1 MKYIAIIGFGVV
13 GGGIAAVLEENRDA
27 VAAAVGDTVEV
38 KYILDLRDFPDSPW
52 GDRVVHTIDPIV
64 NDPDVALVC
73 ETMGGSH
80 PALEYTLQL
89 LTAGKSVVTSNKEVV
104 ANFGDRMLAC
114 AAEHGVNYLFEASV
128 GGGIP
133 VIRSMLTS
141 LAGDC
146 ITRIDGILNGTT
158 NYILTRMRDEGSDY
172 ADVLADAQKL
182 GYAEKD
188 PSADVDGIDAQ
199 RKIIILTALA
209 TGKLIPSEKVFAQTM
224 RTITAEDM
232 DGAKRCGG
240 AVKLIGSARVEDGEV
255 TLFVTPRIVP
265 FACQL
270 SHIDDVY
277 NGIAV
282 TTPLLGGVL
291 YYGRGAGRVPTAS
304 AVTADVCAVL
314 SGAAMK
320 EKRPVFTATDE
331 GVKNFADVPFSY
343 YVRFEG
349 QVEAQKLEA
358 FADSVQV
365 PEGTPEGISEFVIGR
380 LGLTALES
388 MWTALGRKPVSV
400 IRILE

>member
-13 GGGIAAVLEENRDA
+13 GGGIAAVLEENKAA
-27 VAAAVGDTVEV
+27 VSAAVGDEVEL
-38 KYILDLRDFPDSPW
+38 KYILDLREFPDSPW

-80 PALEYTLQL
+80 PAFEYTMQL
-89 LTAGKSVVTSNKEVV
+89 LEAGKNVVTSNKEVV

-141 LAGDC
+141 LAGDK
-146 ITRIDGILNGTT
+146 ISRIDGILNGTT

-209 TGKLIPSEKVFAQTM
+209 TGKLVPADKVYAETM
-224 RTITAEDM
+224 RTISAEDM
-232 DGAKRCGG
+232 AGAKKCGG
-240 AVKLIGSARVEDGEV
+240 AVKLIGSARMTDGE
-255 TLFVTPRIVP
+255 TALFVAPRIVP
-265 FACQL
+265 DTCQL

-282 TTPLLGGVL
+282 TTPLLGDVL
-291 YYGRGAGRVPTAS
+291 YYGRGAGRFPTAS
-304 AVTADVCAVL
+304 AVVADVCAVL

-320 EKRPVFTATDE
+320 EKRPVFTAGCEHVVDFEEIRFT
-331 GVKNFADVPFSY
+331 Y
-343 YVRFEG
+343 YVRFADAVQMEKLTALADT
-349 QVEAQKLEA
+349 VEKLDEK
-358 FADSVQV
+358 
-365 PEGTPEGISEFVIGR
+365 EFVIGKMDR
-380 LGLTALES
+380 RALADLWEKLGA
-388 MWTALGRKPVSV
+388 APVSV

>member
-13 GGGIAAVLEENRDA
+13 GGGIAAVLEENKAA
-27 VAAAVGDTVEV
+27 VSAAVGEDVEL
-38 KYILDLRDFPDSPW
+38 KYILDLREFPDSPW

-80 PALEYTLQL
+80 PALEYTMQL
-89 LTAGKSVVTSNKEVV
+89 LSAGKSVVTSNKEVV
-104 ANFGDRMLAC
+104 ANFGDKMLAC

-141 LAGDC
+141 LAGDNIC
-146 ITRIDGILNGTT
+146 RIDGILNGTT

-209 TGKLIPSEKVFAQTM
+209 TGKLVPAEKVYAETM
-224 RTITAEDM
+224 RTISAEDM
-232 DGAKRCGG
+232 AGAKKCGG
-240 AVKLIGSARVEDGEV
+240 AVKLIGSARMSDEGVA
-255 TLFVTPRIVP
+255 LFVAPRIVP
-265 FACQL
+265 DTCQL

-282 TTPLLGGVL
+282 TTPLLGDVL
-291 YYGRGAGRVPTAS
+291 YYGRGAGRFPTAS
-304 AVTADVCAVL
+304 AVVADVCAVL

-320 EKRPVFTATDE
+320 EKRPVFTADCEHVVDFDE
-331 GVKNFADVPFSY
+331 IWFTY
-343 YVRFEG
+343 YVRFADAVQMEKLTALADT
-349 QVEAQKLEA
+349 VEKLDEK
-358 FADSVQV
+358 
-365 PEGTPEGISEFVIGR
+365 EFVIGKMGR
-380 LGLTALES
+380 RALADLWEKLGVT
-388 MWTALGRKPVSV
+388 PVSV

>member
-13 GGGIAAVLEENRDA
+13 GGGIAAVLEENKAA
-27 VAAAVGDTVEV
+27 VSAAVGEDVEL
-38 KYILDLRDFPDSPW
+38 KYILDLREFPDSPW

-64 NDPDVALVC
+64 NDPDVVLVC

-80 PALEYTLQL
+80 PALEYTMQL
-89 LTAGKSVVTSNKEVV
+89 LSAGKSVVTSNKEVV
-104 ANFGDRMLAC
+104 ANFGDKMLAC

-141 LAGDC
+141 LAGDNIC
-146 ITRIDGILNGTT
+146 RIDGILNGTT

-209 TGKLIPSEKVFAQTM
+209 TGKLVPAEKVYAETM
-224 RTITAEDM
+224 RTISAEDM
-232 DGAKRCGG
+232 AGAKKCGG
-240 AVKLIGSARVEDGEV
+240 AVKLIGSARMSDEGVA
-255 TLFVTPRIVP
+255 LFVAPRIVP
-265 FACQL
+265 DTCQL

-282 TTPLLGGVL
+282 TTPLLGDVL
-291 YYGRGAGRVPTAS
+291 YYGRGAGRFPTAS
-304 AVTADVCAVL
+304 AVVADVCAVL

-320 EKRPVFTATDE
+320 EKRPVFTADCEHVVDFDE
-331 GVKNFADVPFSY
+331 IWFTY
-343 YVRFEG
+343 YVRFADAVQMEKLTALADT
-349 QVEAQKLEA
+349 VEKLDEK
-358 FADSVQV
+358 
-365 PEGTPEGISEFVIGR
+365 EFVIGKMGR
-380 LGLTALES
+380 RALADLWEKLGVT
-388 MWTALGRKPVSV
+388 PVSV